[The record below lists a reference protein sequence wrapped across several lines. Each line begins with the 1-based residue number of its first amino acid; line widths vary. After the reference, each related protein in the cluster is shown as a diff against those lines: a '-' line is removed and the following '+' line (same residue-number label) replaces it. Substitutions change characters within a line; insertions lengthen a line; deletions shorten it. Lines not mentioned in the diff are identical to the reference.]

1 MIPLQAPETADFLIV
16 DRDLTVKIGRVV
28 QVVFDCHA
36 IPPHIKAAIAA
47 MLATIPPSPPV
58 LEQANLGNATGGDS
72 RDGLQA
78 TPAR

>member
-1 MIPLQAPETADFLIV
+1 M
-16 DRDLTVKIGRVV
+16 TVKIGRVV

-47 MLATIPPSPPV
+47 LLATIPSPPV